1 VFAICSED
9 ASEENLDD
17 IALGIPL
24 GIDLA
29 WVLGVVSQLV
39 VGVELSD
46 LLASTASVHQVDEVD
61 VDLLQRLW
69 RSSVSAYTITW
80 LTDVYLLA
88 LGDGTE
94 GLETKLSTEVL
105 ETLELIG
112 DTESSEVAFELLI
125 VAGSSLTGSLLLV
138 PFLLARRLRTLQ
150 RGWWS
155 NSGKPSK

>member
-1 VFAICSED
+1 LSPWCT
-9 ASEENLDD
+9 
-17 IALGIPL
+17 
-24 GIDLA
+24 
-29 WVLGVVSQLV
+29 SQLV

-46 LLASTASVHQVDEVD
+46 LLASAASVHQVDEVD

-150 RGWWS
+150 RG
-155 NSGKPSK
+155 

>member
-1 VFAICSED
+1 
-9 ASEENLDD
+9 
-17 IALGIPL
+17 
-24 GIDLA
+24 
-29 WVLGVVSQLV
+29 
-39 VGVELSD
+39 
-46 LLASTASVHQVDEVD
+46 

-125 VAGSSLTGSLLLV
+125 VACSSLASSLLFV
-138 PFLLARRLRTLQ
+138 PFLALGKAVELVADAATRMVIELREAVEVGCEHE
-150 RGWWS
+150 RHGR
-155 NSGKPSK
+155 

>member
-1 VFAICSED
+1 
-9 ASEENLDD
+9 
-17 IALGIPL
+17 
-24 GIDLA
+24 
-29 WVLGVVSQLV
+29 
-39 VGVELSD
+39 
-46 LLASTASVHQVDEVD
+46 

-80 LTDVYLLA
+80 LTDVHLLA

-125 VAGSSLTGSLLLV
+125 VA
-138 PFLLARRLRTLQ
+138 FLLARRLRTLQ
-150 RGWWS
+150 RG
-155 NSGKPSK
+155 

>member
-1 VFAICSED
+1 
-9 ASEENLDD
+9 
-17 IALGIPL
+17 
-24 GIDLA
+24 
-29 WVLGVVSQLV
+29 
-39 VGVELSD
+39 
-46 LLASTASVHQVDEVD
+46 

-150 RGWWS
+150 RG
-155 NSGKPSK
+155 

>member
-1 VFAICSED
+1 
-9 ASEENLDD
+9 
-17 IALGIPL
+17 
-24 GIDLA
+24 
-29 WVLGVVSQLV
+29 
-39 VGVELSD
+39 
-46 LLASTASVHQVDEVD
+46 

-80 LTDVYLLA
+80 LTDVHLLA

-150 RGWWS
+150 RG
-155 NSGKPSK
+155 